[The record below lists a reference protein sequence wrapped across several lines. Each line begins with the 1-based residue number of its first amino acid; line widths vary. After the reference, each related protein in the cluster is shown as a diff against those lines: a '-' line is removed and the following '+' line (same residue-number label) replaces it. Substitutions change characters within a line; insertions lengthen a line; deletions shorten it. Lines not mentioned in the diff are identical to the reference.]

1 VAESDL
7 HRGLKAAATRWLW
20 RAGYAAIADEVS
32 VPGVGIVDVAA
43 AGKWKRFNPRSA
55 EFDRTPKID
64 RFHVVFVECKAFR
77 SDFLRDRG
85 RQLQFEFTLAERAE
99 ALRRKRRRRPRH
111 ASPAMGKFDTCLMR
125 PHANVHYILTPP
137 KLIKVSEL
145 PRRWGWLVYD
155 GGTVRVARRA
165 AWQEVADV
173 SAIEGAIARSLT
185 TRRLGRVESVRR
197 VKPVISGV
205 SGEDVQPKAAAG

>member
-1 VAESDL
+1 MGESDL

-55 EFDRTPKID
+55 EFDRAPKID

-85 RQLQFEFTLAERAE
+85 RQLQFEFALAERAA
-99 ALRRKRRRRPRH
+99 ALRGKRRRRPRH

-137 KLIKVSEL
+137 KLIKASEL
-145 PRRWGWLVYD
+145 PRRWGWLVFD
-155 GGTVRVARRA
+155 GGTVRVARTA

-185 TRRLGRVESVRR
+185 TRRLGRVESLRR
-197 VKPVISGV
+197 VNPVISG
-205 SGEDVQPKAAAG
+205 DDAQPKAAAG